1 MNPLSPL
8 EDALSWVVDRLHD
21 NVGLTY
27 GWSIVVLVLMV
38 RAALLPLVIKQYRS
52 LRQMQVVAPQ
62 LKEIQRQYKGDRKK
76 QQEELMKFYQ
86 EKNINPFSSCLPMLA
101 QLPIFFALYYV
112 LKNFSRDAADG
123 TSLGFMGVIPDIT
136 LNVNDLALWST
147 VIIAL
152 IYGLSQLLSS
162 ELSFEPHT
170 PETQRRIMRILPVVV
185 VIGAFQFPFPA
196 GLAIYWVT
204 SNLWTAGQQLVI
216 RHKIGL
222 HIAEHPEEVST
233 TRTSRTPAR
242 ADAGDD
248 ARGRARRDGA
258 PVAEAVESPDDALAT
273 AGSAP
278 EVEGAAEAAE
288 VTEPGE
294 VGASVNGSAAE
305 GRPAAGPRGQGGG
318 ARKRRPP
325 QRGGSGGRAGGQRR
339 SPKKRR

>member
-8 EDALSWVVDRLHD
+8 EDALRWVVDRLHE

-27 GWSIVVLVLMV
+27 GWSIVVLVLLV
-38 RAALLPLVIKQYRS
+38 RAALLPLVIRQYRS

-86 EKNINPFSSCLPMLA
+86 ENSINPFSSCLPMLA
-101 QLPIFFALYYV
+101 QLPVFFALYYV
-112 LKNFSRDAADG
+112 LKNFAEDAQDG
-123 TSLGFMGVIPDIT
+123 TDLGFMGVIPDIT
-136 LNVNDLALWST
+136 LNVTDLALWSSV
-147 VIIAL
+147 VIGL
-152 IYGLSQLLSS
+152 VYGLSQLLSS

-222 HIAEHPEEVST
+222 HIAEHPEEASR
-233 TRTSRTPAR
+233 TRSSRTPPKGA
-242 ADAGDD
+242 
-248 ARGRARRDGA
+248 GRARGDE
-258 PVAEAVESPDDALAT
+258 AEAVIAE
-273 AGSAP
+273 
-278 EVEGAAEAAE
+278 EAADGA
-288 VTEPGE
+288 EPLDEGTDMAE
-294 VGASVNGSAAE
+294 SADEAAPASVGGRGDLARPREPRPPRAPKGPNGGS
-305 GRPAAGPRGQGGG
+305 RQR
-318 ARKRRPP
+318 RRPP
-325 QRGGSGGRAGGQRR
+325 QKGGGGAAGRAGQRR
-339 SPKKRR
+339 APKKRR

>member
-8 EDALSWVVDRLHD
+8 EDALRWVVDRLHD

-27 GWSIVVLVLMV
+27 GWSIVVLVLLV

-112 LKNFSRDAADG
+112 LKNFSEDAADG
-123 TSLGFMGVIPDIT
+123 TNLGFMGVIPDIT

-222 HIAEHPEEVST
+222 HIAEHPEETSR
-233 TRTSRTPAR
+233 TRSSRTPAK
-242 ADAGDD
+242 ADGGDGAG
-248 ARGRARRDGA
+248 GRARRDGA
-258 PVAEAVESPDDALAT
+258 PVADEAETADDALP
-273 AGSAP
+273 AGSPP
-278 EVEGAAEAAE
+278 ESEGAVEAAHQAEA
-288 VTEPGE
+288 GE
-294 VGASVNGSAAE
+294 VGASVNGAGAE
-305 GRPAAGPRGQGGG
+305 ARPAAGARGQAGG

-325 QRGGSGGRAGGQRR
+325 QRGGSGGRGGQRR